1 MGQSCI
7 TAPILPSPNPCPIK
21 NPEFLSLRADSSVSY
36 VRYVWIRSSA
46 FKAASC
52 FCNKKVSRVSL
63 GDPASRDLRG
73 GLLLGLLQCS
83 KLKEILELS
92 IYSQV
97 FEMSCQQLN
106 VTHVPE
112 ILYNSQGQGIVAL

>member
-1 MGQSCI
+1 M
-7 TAPILPSPNPCPIK
+7 
-21 NPEFLSLRADSSVSY
+21 
-36 VRYVWIRSSA
+36 
-46 FKAASC
+46 
-52 FCNKKVSRVSL
+52 